1 MQPKTNIITL
11 CPAVCKSLDQLVF
24 SRKRT
29 IVVFLNTGQSSDL
42 PNIFRF
48 IAKTPCCSMAPKGP
62 LESRENRWPEV
73 KFARIVNKL
82 GLLK

>member
-1 MQPKTNIITL
+1 MPL
-11 CPAVCKSLDQLVF
+11 RPAVCKYLKLLVF

-29 IVVFLNTGQSSDL
+29 IVVFLNIAQSSDL

-48 IAKTPCCSMAPKGP
+48 IAKTPCCSMGP
-62 LESRENRWPEV
+62 IGPPESRENLWPEV
-73 KFARIVNKL
+73 KTATIVNKL